1 MRTGLLLVVVVGC
14 IFLLKLSR
22 SGDGPSFLRPVEP
35 VSRTEIEN
43 PAAYEMDPAP
53 PATIDRDTTSANDE
67 SDESQAKPRKL
78 GARYDQPQGVLSGKQ
93 RGVVKR
99 SEKPTGAYHQQSNRR
114 HNERPGSPTR

>member
-1 MRTGLLLVVVVGC
+1 MRTGLLLAVLISC
-14 IFLLKLSR
+14 IALLKMAR

-35 VSRTEIEN
+35 VSRVEIEN
-43 PAAYEMDPAP
+43 TAAYEMDPAP
-53 PATIDRDTTSANDE
+53 PAMIDRDSSSADDQ

-78 GARYDQPQGVLSGKQ
+78 GTRYDQPQGVLSGKQ

-99 SEKPTGAYHQQSNRR
+99 SEKPTGAYHQHSNRR